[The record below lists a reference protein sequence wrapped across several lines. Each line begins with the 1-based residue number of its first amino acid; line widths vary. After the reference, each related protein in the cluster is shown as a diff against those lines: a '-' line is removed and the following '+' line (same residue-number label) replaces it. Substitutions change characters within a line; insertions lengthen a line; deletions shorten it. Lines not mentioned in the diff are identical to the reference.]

1 MILKNELAYIV
12 LIFIALLFSCTPKER
27 KYRSKMNGI
36 QYGHI
41 HEMGGG
47 LSISINKIDTISQN
61 TLVNFLH
68 CLESESSRAGSQID
82 FIEIYDKFLYIDQ
95 IRPENC
101 CVRVHFKPDTTM
113 EFDKR
118 KVVLEY
124 MKQKRT
130 IEVEYD
136 PYNLKCYA
144 E

>member
-1 MILKNELAYIV
+1 MILKNKLAYIV

-101 CVRVHFKPDTTM
+101 CVRVCHRTLFFSQRLKKSGQCSLTYQIRCFSGYDKPP
-113 EFDKR
+113 
-118 KVVLEY
+118 LE
-124 MKQKRT
+124 
-130 IEVEYD
+130 
-136 PYNLKCYA
+136 L
-144 E
+144 